1 LLANWTLNLPRME
14 STTATVKP
22 QFSEAAKAEI
32 ARLFTHYP
40 AERRK
45 SALLP
50 LLHIA
55 QAEFGGWVSPEVQDL
70 VAETIG
76 ILPIEVYEV
85 SSFYTMFN
93 LKPVGKHVLEICR
106 TGPCMLRGSD
116 ELTAQLERITGAKVG
131 GTSPDGLFT
140 LKEVECLAACG
151 TAPIVQ
157 VREKYYEQLDT
168 PEAVDAM
175 LSELRNLV
183 HRPLLPWE
191 QTGLAHSQQ

>member
-1 LLANWTLNLPRME
+1 ME
-14 STTATVKP
+14 PTPTPVKP
-22 QFSEAAKAEI
+22 QFSPAAQAEI
-32 ARLFTHYP
+32 KRLLTHYP
-40 AERRK
+40 EDRKK

-50 LLHIA
+50 VLHIA

-70 VAETIG
+70 VADALG
-76 ILPIEVYEV
+76 LKPIEVYEV
-85 SSFYTMFN
+85 ATFYTMFN

-116 ELTAQLERITGAKVG
+116 GLTAHLERITGAKVG
-131 GTSPDGLFT
+131 QTSPDGLFT

-151 TAPIVQ
+151 FAPIVQ

-175 LSELRNLV
+175 LTELRNQV
-183 HRPLLPWE
+183 HRPILPWE
-191 QTGLAHSQQ
+191 EVGLLNSLKNN

>member
-1 LLANWTLNLPRME
+1 ME
-14 STTATVKP
+14 PTTSPNKL
-22 QFSEAAKAEI
+22 QFSPAGQAEI
-32 ARLFTHYP
+32 KRLLTHYP
-40 AERRK
+40 EDRSK

-50 LLHIA
+50 ILHIA

-70 VAETIG
+70 VAETLKIK
-76 ILPIEVYEV
+76 PIEVYEV

-116 ELTAQLERITGAKVG
+116 ELTANLERITGAKVG
-131 GTSPDGLFT
+131 GTSPDGNFT

-151 TAPIVQ
+151 FAPVVQ

-175 LSELRNLV
+175 LNELRGQI
-183 HRPLLPWE
+183 HRPILSWEESSSLPNS
-191 QTGLAHSQQ
+191 LKNN

>member
-1 LLANWTLNLPRME
+1 ME
-14 STTATVKP
+14 STTAPVKP

-32 ARLFTHYP
+32 ARLLTHYP
-40 AERRK
+40 DDRKK

-55 QAEFGGWVSPEVQDL
+55 QAEFGGWVSPKVQDL
-70 VAETIG
+70 VAETLG
-76 ILPIEVYEV
+76 LKPIEVYEV

-116 ELTAQLERITGAKVG
+116 ELTANLERITGAKVG
-131 GTSPDGLFT
+131 ETSPDGMFT

-157 VREKYYEQLDT
+157 VREKYYEQLDS

-175 LSELRNLV
+175 LNELRNMV

-191 QTGLAHSQQ
+191 QTGLQHTQQ

>member
-1 LLANWTLNLPRME
+1 ME
-14 STTATVKP
+14 PTTAPTKP
-22 QFSEAAKAEI
+22 QFSPAAQAEI
-32 ARLFTHYP
+32 KRLLTHYP
-40 AERRK
+40 ADRSK

-50 LLHIA
+50 ILHIA

-70 VAETIG
+70 VAETLG
-76 ILPIEVYEV
+76 IKPIEVYEV
-85 SSFYTMFN
+85 SSFYTMYN
-93 LKPVGKHVLEICR
+93 LKLVGKHVLEICR

-131 GTSPDGLFT
+131 GTSPDGNFT

-151 TAPIVQ
+151 FAPVVQ

-175 LSELRNLV
+175 LNELRGQI
-183 HRPLLPWE
+183 HRPILSWEENDLPNS
-191 QTGLAHSQQ
+191 LKNN